1 MAALTEVIDYEQ
13 QGELAV
19 ICSNNP
25 PVNALGFAVRK
36 GLADGI
42 SKSMEDDT
50 VKAIVIYCKGR
61 TFFAG
66 ADITEF
72 GKPMN
77 EPSLGQVLEIIE
89 SCKKPVIAAM
99 HGTTFGGGLET
110 ALTCHFRIAIPGS
123 QFGLPEVKLGLLP
136 GAGGTQRL
144 PRVVGV
150 EKALQMISSGNPIG
164 AAEALENGLLD
175 EITDGNLL
183 DGALAFAKKIIAENR
198 PLRVISQQ
206 TDKIEEVKANPE
218 VFANFRKSIARKTR
232 GFDAPEACVQAVE
245 AAVNKPFAEGLKFE
259 RSLFEKLVSGSQSAA
274 QRHYFFAERQVAKIP
289 DIPKDTP
296 QLEINKVAVIGAGTM
311 GGGIAMNFVNVGVPV
326 TLIEVKQEF
335 LDRGLAT
342 IQKNYDVSASKGR
355 MTADDVKDKMSLI
368 TGSTTLED
376 LADADLVI
384 EAVFE
389 NMDLKKEIFTKL
401 NSICKPEAIMAS
413 NTSYLNI
420 DEIAAVTD
428 RPENVIGLHFFSPA
442 NVMKLLEI
450 VRGEKTSKIV
460 LATSLKLAKKIKKIA
475 VMVGVCFGFAG
486 NRMFA
491 QRRREVDALL
501 LEGATI
507 DQLDRVL
514 FDFGFPMGPFVL
526 NDLIGNDIGWD
537 KTTSTGS
544 NIKEILCEQGRL
556 GIKSGAG
563 YYKYESGSR
572 VPIPDPDVD
581 KLVADLSAKNNIQR
595 REVADA
601 EIVERC
607 IYAIINEGAKILE
620 EGIAVRPSD
629 LDVIWVNGYGW
640 PVYLGGPMCYGDL
653 IGTEKILK
661 TLQKF
666 EKEYGDVWKPA
677 ALLEKLVSE
686 GKGFKDLN

>member
-1 MAALTEVIDYEQ
+1 MTALTEVIDYKK
-13 QGELAV
+13 QGNVAV
-19 ICSNNP
+19 ISSNNP
-25 PVNALGFAVRK
+25 PVNALGFSVRK

-42 SKSMEDDT
+42 AKSMEDESI
-50 VKAIVIYCKGR
+50 KAVLIYCKGR

-72 GKPMN
+72 GKPMK
-77 EPSLGQVLEIIE
+77 EPILGQVLQIIE
-89 SCKKPVIAAM
+89 SCHKPVIAAM
-99 HGTTFGGGLET
+99 HGTTFGGGLEI
-110 ALTCHFRIAIPGS
+110 ALTCHFRVAIPNS

-150 EKALQMISSGNPIG
+150 EKALQMITSGNPIG
-164 AAEALENGLLD
+164 STEALETGLLD
-175 EITDGNLL
+175 EIVDSDLL
-183 DGALAFAKKIIAENR
+183 EGALTFANKIITESR
-198 PLRVISQQ
+198 PLRSISQQ
-206 TDKIEEVKANPE
+206 TEKIDDARNNPDK
-218 VFANFRKSIARKTR
+218 FTNFRKSIARKTR
-232 GFDAPEACVQAVE
+232 GFDAPEACVKAVE
-245 AAVNKPFAEGLKFE
+245 AAVNKPFAEGLKYE
-259 RSLFEKLVSGSQSAA
+259 RSLFENLVSGSQSAA

-289 DIPKDTP
+289 DIPKDTQ
-296 QLEINKVAVIGAGTM
+296 QLEINKVAIIGAGTM
-311 GGGIAMNFVNVGVPV
+311 GGGIAMNFVNVGIPV
-326 TLIEVKQEF
+326 TLVEAQQEF

-342 IQKNYDVSASKGR
+342 ILKNYEVTASKGKI
-355 MTADDVKDKMSLI
+355 TDEEVKNRMSLI
-368 TGSTTLED
+368 TGSISLD
-376 LADADLVI
+376 DIADADLVI

-389 NMDLKKEIFTKL
+389 NMDLKKEIFAKL
-401 NSICKPEAIMAS
+401 NKICKPEAIMAS

-420 DEIAAVTD
+420 DELAATTD
-428 RPENVIGLHFFSPA
+428 RPENVVGLHFFSPA

-450 VRGEKTSKIV
+450 VRGEKTSKGV
-460 LATSLKLAKKIKKIA
+460 LATSLTIAKKIKKIA

-491 QRRREVDALL
+491 QRRREVDALV
-501 LEGATI
+501 LEGASI

-526 NDLIGNDIGWD
+526 NDLIGNDIGWNKD
-537 KTTSTGS
+537 TSSSTS
-544 NIKEILCEQGRL
+544 IKEILCEMGRL

-572 VPIPDPDVD
+572 VPVPDPEVE
-581 KLVADLSAKNNIQR
+581 KMVEEFSAKNGIQR
-595 REVADA
+595 RQITDE
-601 EIVERC
+601 EIIERC

-640 PVYLGGPMCYGDL
+640 PVYLGGPMFYADL
-653 IGTEKILK
+653 IGTEKILA

-666 EKEYGDVWKPA
+666 EKDQGEIWKPA
-677 ALLEKLVSE
+677 ALIEKLVAES
-686 GKGFKDLN
+686 KSFRDLN